1 MNSNLHLYNASEEN
15 SLLQSA
21 KFEWF
26 FFCKITRLF
35 GVSYERH
42 KIWMIV

>member
-1 MNSNLHLYNASEEN
+1 MNSNLHLYDASEEN

-21 KFEWF
+21 KFEC
-26 FFCKITRLF
+26 FFCKITWLF